1 MALCD
6 DRAPFTQDLRLVL
19 PLSPRTPTFS
29 RWGKEHVGTF
39 AAAGGVHMPFCSYGC
54 HRPMMPSQQTG
65 KKVSNHR
72 ASNDVMN
79 FRFEYLAVPC
89 GGAVVGMVLFEPGS
103 EDLPHLG
110 STAAAALAAV
120 VAVLTVAVVSRVGTA
135 VGSVVVGAALVSAST
150 LISGSLYLFASGPGA
165 GLILG
170 GLLALCESSRGLQA
184 ALAVGVLLG
193 SFDLVR
199 TTPRRY
205 ADYLPVGDALGS
217 PTMWLLLVAAVGF
230 TLLCLP
236 LQLRVEVRELRAL
249 VVGLALPILML
260 AVHWLFGFSV
270 GNGIYPGATWQATVA
285 WAVVVAVVV
294 GGAVWLPRATG
305 LVLVAGLA
313 IAAVDAQPVF
323 VADRWLV
330 VVVVLTALAGLVA
343 GWRWPRPVVG
353 IGLLAVVAGV
363 GLADEGLAAT
373 ALPAVAAFALASS
386 LPTLGAVAVPA
397 ILAPVLIVVPYTADV
412 GWTAYSGQF
421 GWEAFGLSQSALV
434 VADVAVFTTIA
445 VCAVAA
451 WVLARR
457 VGSGAVQN
465 GG

>member
-1 MALCD
+1 
-6 DRAPFTQDLRLVL
+6 
-19 PLSPRTPTFS
+19 
-29 RWGKEHVGTF
+29 
-39 AAAGGVHMPFCSYGC
+39 MPFCSYGC
-54 HRPMMPSQQTG
+54 HSPMMPSQQTG

-89 GGAVVGMVLFEPGS
+89 GGAVVGMVLFEHGS

-120 VAVLTVAVVSRVGTA
+120 VAVLTVAVVARAGTA
-135 VGSVVVGAALVSAST
+135 VGSVVAGAALVSVSM
-150 LISGSLYLFASGPGA
+150 LISGLPDLLASGPGA

-170 GLLALCESSRGLQA
+170 GLLALCESRRGLQA

-193 SFDLVR
+193 SFDLVG

-205 ADYLPVGDALGS
+205 ADYLPVGEALGS
-217 PTMWLLLVAAVGF
+217 PTMWLLLAATVAF

-236 LQLRVEVRELRAL
+236 VSLRVEVREFRAL
-249 VVGLALPILML
+249 VVGFALPVLML
-260 AVHWLFGFSV
+260 AVHWRFGLSV
-270 GNGIYPGATWQATVA
+270 GDGIYPGATWQATVA
-285 WAVVVAVVV
+285 WSVVVVAVV
-294 GGAVWLPRATG
+294 GGGLWLPRATG
-305 LVLVAGLA
+305 LVLVAGVA
-313 IAAVDAQPVF
+313 IAAVDVQPVF
-323 VADRWLV
+323 VADRGLV
-330 VVVVLTALAGLVA
+330 VVAVLTALVGLVA

-386 LPTLGAVAVPA
+386 FPTLGAVAVPA
-397 ILAPVLIVVPYTADV
+397 ILAPVLIVVPYTAEV

-421 GWEAFGLSQSALV
+421 GWVAIGPSQAALV
-434 VADVAVFTTIA
+434 VADVAAFTTIA
-445 VCAVAA
+445 VCAVSA
-451 WVLARR
+451 WVLTRR
-457 VGSGAVQN
+457 VSSGVAQN